1 MEENAE
7 VQQEEEE
14 KVELMEVQ
22 ESRVKCLNNLAA
34 AHIKLEQLDQALQAS
49 LDVLTLS
56 PHNVKALYRAGKV
69 RGRGRA
75 KGQQGSAHSVSTCF
89 HMFSLVSTSSSCR
102 TRVNIKKP
110 WRC

>member
-69 RGRGRA
+69 RGGQA
-75 KGQQGSAHSVSTCF
+75 KGQQGSAHSVLTCF
-89 HMFSLVSTSSSCR
+89 HLCPPPAPVG
-102 TRVNIKKP
+102 P
-110 WRC
+110 G

>member
-69 RGRGRA
+69 RGGGAGPRVNRGQLIVYR
-75 KGQQGSAHSVSTCF
+75 HVFTCF
-89 HMFSLVSTSSSCR
+89 HLCPPPAPVG
-102 TRVNIKKP
+102 P
-110 WRC
+110 G